1 MLRRFCARN
10 KWIEISHMEHSLRN
24 QVIAMAGLA
33 QATDLVRQIART
45 GRRNDLALRASV
57 LSLFM
62 VDAESILDVFGGLSN
77 LEPGLE
83 ALKRQLSEPREVDPE
98 AARYA
103 STLIFLEPGV
113 TQNPLMTKRVSQAIH
128 DAREIWERSEERVDP
143 EVLEILATA
152 YQDTVSTL
160 RPRIMVAG
168 EQRHLSDPQNATA
181 IRTLLMA
188 GIRSALLWRQAGGS
202 KWRLL
207 FLRGRMKKVAEDLL
221 EEIRG

>member
-1 MLRRFCARN
+1 
-10 KWIEISHMEHSLRN
+10 MEHSLRN

-33 QATDLVRQIART
+33 QATDLVKQIART
-45 GRRNDLALRASV
+45 GRRNDGALRASV

-62 VDAESILDVFGGLSN
+62 VDAESIQDVFGGLSN
-77 LEPGLE
+77 LEYGLK
-83 ALKRQLSEPREVDPE
+83 ALMRQLSEPREVDPE
-98 AARYA
+98 TARYA
-103 STLIFLEPGV
+103 STLIFLEPGF
-113 TQNPLMTKRVSQAIH
+113 TQNPVMTDRVSQAIR
-128 DAREIWERSEERVDP
+128 DAHEIWERSEERIDP
-143 EVLEILATA
+143 EVLEILASA

-168 EQRHLSDPQNATA
+168 EQRHLADPQNASV
-181 IRTLLMA
+181 IRALLMA

-221 EEIRG
+221 GEIRG